1 MKLAVGAGRL
11 YIYCHVG
18 GSLGAVPWDRKAAGK
33 SAGAARAAGA
43 SERAGV
49 APDLAQARAPAVLLR
64 PAGLALFLLLG
75 G

>member
-11 YIYCHVG
+11 YIYCHEGEVLEPSRG
-18 GSLGAVPWDRKAAGK
+18 TGKAAGK

-49 APDLAQARAPAVLLR
+49 APDPAQARAPAVLLR